1 MNWNDYVARVAEGET
16 QATIAAKL
24 GVSGPTVSRWK
35 KFGPRPENVST
46 FARVYG
52 RPVLEAFVA
61 AGYLTPEEAGETPT
75 AAPSLASLTDDE
87 LVRELTRRLK
97 KAGED
102 NASTPPSHAG
112 VSPAEEAQLAS
123 DLVASKRRQ
132 REGRAGDNVHPFPE
146 TPYFTPPPPAER
158 TAAWET
164 ENRGRKLRQ
173 QQDED
178 AEGSQ
183 DENGDEE

>member
-46 FARVYG
+46 FARAYG

-102 NASTPPSHAG
+102 DASTPLTRAG
-112 VSPAEEAQLAS
+112 VSPAEEELAADFIAHKQRPRADPAPDDPEFES
-123 DLVASKRRQ
+123 FLKQQAAKRGPNRGKQIRRQ
-132 REGRAGDNVHPFPE
+132 
-146 TPYFTPPPPAER
+146 
-158 TAAWET
+158 
-164 ENRGRKLRQ
+164 
-173 QQDED
+173 QDDD
-178 AEGSQ
+178 AE
-183 DENGDEE
+183 